1 MAYAI
6 MLIFIHPIAYNVVLP
21 YAQDPVIGW
30 IASIVIDVAL
40 STLFFYSIIHSLVL
54 IGTLVAIACDIDMN

>member
-54 IGTLVAIACDIDMN
+54 VGTLVAIACDIDMN